1 MSTFF
6 SQNLRFLRS
15 KMSEKTSQEKLA
27 ELIKIKK
34 PTLGSY
40 ESGRAEPKYADLI
53 DIAEFFKVEV
63 DELLKEDLSKR
74 LPGMA
79 NKPKLRILATTVDS
93 NNEENIEMVP
103 VKALAG
109 YTASYDDVE
118 FIQELPT
125 FQVPFLPRDKKYR
138 VFPIKGESMLP
149 LQPGSLVFAEYVE
162 DWTAIKDGT
171 ICIVVTREDGVVL
184 KQVIN
189 HLADRKVLILN
200 STNKTYDP
208 YPILGSEIQE
218 IWKFAGYF
226 HNEFPSK
233 SEGNES
239 EVRRQ

>member
-27 ELIKIKK
+27 ELLNIKK

-53 DIAEFFKVEV
+53 SLAEFFKVEV

-74 LPGMA
+74 IPGLS
-79 NKPKLRILATTVDS
+79 NKPKLRILATTVDA

-103 VKALAG
+103 IQALAG
-109 YTASYDDVE
+109 YTASYDDLDFVRD
-118 FIQELPT
+118 LPT
-125 FQVPFLPRDKKYR
+125 FQVTFLPKDKKYR

-162 DWTAIKDGT
+162 DWTQIKDGT

-189 HLADRKVLILN
+189 HLAERKVLILN

-226 HNEFPSK
+226 YNEFP
-233 SEGNES
+233 ES
-239 EVRRQ
+239 

>member
-1 MSTFF
+1 
-6 SQNLRFLRS
+6 
-15 KMSEKTSQEKLA
+15 
-27 ELIKIKK
+27 
-34 PTLGSY
+34 
-40 ESGRAEPKYADLI
+40 
-53 DIAEFFKVEV
+53 
-63 DELLKEDLSKR
+63 LKEDLSQR
-74 LPGMA
+74 IPGLS
-79 NKPKLRILATTVDS
+79 NKPKLRILATTVDQ

-109 YTASYDDVE
+109 YTASYDDIG

-125 FQVPFLPRDKKYR
+125 FQVPFLPKDKKYR

-162 DWTAIKDGT
+162 DWTQIKDGT

-189 HLADRKVLILN
+189 HLAERKVLILN

-226 HNEFPSK
+226 HEAFP
-233 SEGNES
+233 EN
-239 EVRRQ
+239 

>member
-27 ELIKIKK
+27 ELLNIKK

-53 DIAEFFKVEV
+53 SLAEFFNVEV
-63 DELLKEDLSKR
+63 DELLKEDLSTR
-74 LPGMA
+74 IPGLS
-79 NKPKLRILATTVDS
+79 NKPKLRILATTVDQ

-103 VKALAG
+103 VQALAG
-109 YTASYDDVE
+109 YTASYDDIG

-125 FQVPFLPRDKKYR
+125 FQVPFLPKDKKYR

-162 DWTAIKDGT
+162 DWTQIKDGT

-189 HLADRKVLILN
+189 HLAERKVLILN

-226 HNEFPSK
+226 HEAFP
-233 SEGNES
+233 EN
-239 EVRRQ
+239 

>member
-27 ELIKIKK
+27 ELINIKK

-53 DIAEFFKVEV
+53 EIAEFFKVEV

-226 HNEFPSK
+226 HSDFPNK

>member
-15 KMSEKTSQEKLA
+15 KMPEKTSQEKLA
-27 ELIKIKK
+27 ELINIKK

-53 DIAEFFKVEV
+53 EIAEFFKVEV

-189 HLADRKVLILN
+189 HLAERKVLILN

-226 HNEFPSK
+226 HSDFPNA
-233 SEGNES
+233 E
-239 EVRRQ
+239 

>member
-15 KMSEKTSQEKLA
+15 KMPEKTSQEKLA
-27 ELIKIKK
+27 ELINIKK

-53 DIAEFFKVEV
+53 EIAEFFKVEV
-63 DELLKEDLSKR
+63 NELLKEDLSKR

-189 HLADRKVLILN
+189 HLAERKVLILN

-226 HNEFPSK
+226 HSEFPNA
-233 SEGNES
+233 E
-239 EVRRQ
+239 

>member
-226 HNEFPSK
+226 HSDFPNA
-233 SEGNES
+233 E
-239 EVRRQ
+239 

>member
-15 KMSEKTSQEKLA
+15 KMPEKTSQEKLA

-53 DIAEFFKVEV
+53 EIAEFFKVEV

-226 HNEFPSK
+226 HSDFPNA
-233 SEGNES
+233 E
-239 EVRRQ
+239 

>member
-15 KMSEKTSQEKLA
+15 KMPEKTSQEKLA

-53 DIAEFFKVEV
+53 EIAEFFKVEV

-74 LPGMA
+74 MPGMA

-109 YTASYDDVE
+109 
-118 FIQELPT
+118 
-125 FQVPFLPRDKKYR
+125 
-138 VFPIKGESMLP
+138 
-149 LQPGSLVFAEYVE
+149 
-162 DWTAIKDGT
+162 
-171 ICIVVTREDGVVL
+171 
-184 KQVIN
+184 
-189 HLADRKVLILN
+189 
-200 STNKTYDP
+200 
-208 YPILGSEIQE
+208 
-218 IWKFAGYF
+218 
-226 HNEFPSK
+226 
-233 SEGNES
+233 
-239 EVRRQ
+239 

>member
-27 ELIKIKK
+27 ELINIKK

-53 DIAEFFKVEV
+53 EIAEFFKVEV
-63 DELLKEDLSKR
+63 DELLKEDLAKR

-218 IWKFAGYF
+218 IWKFSGYF
-226 HNEFPSK
+226 HSDFPSK
-233 SEGNES
+233 SEGS
-239 EVRRQ
+239 

>member
-27 ELIKIKK
+27 ELINIKK

-53 DIAEFFKVEV
+53 EMAEFFKVEV

-226 HNEFPSK
+226 HSDFPSK

>member
-27 ELIKIKK
+27 ELINIKK

-53 DIAEFFKVEV
+53 EIAEFFKVEV

-74 LPGMA
+74 LPGMS

-208 YPILGSEIQE
+208 YPILGAEIQE

-226 HNEFPSK
+226 HNDFPNA
-233 SEGNES
+233 E
-239 EVRRQ
+239 

>member
-27 ELIKIKK
+27 ELLNIKK

-53 DIAEFFKVEV
+53 SLAEFFNVEV
-63 DELLKEDLSKR
+63 DELLKEDLSTR
-74 LPGMA
+74 IPGLS
-79 NKPKLRILATTVDS
+79 NKPKLRILATTVDQ

-103 VKALAG
+103 VQALAG
-109 YTASYDDVE
+109 YTASYDDIG

-125 FQVPFLPRDKKYR
+125 FQVPFLPKNKKYR

-162 DWTAIKDGT
+162 DWTSIKDGT

-189 HLADRKVLILN
+189 HLAERKVLILN

-226 HNEFPSK
+226 CNDFP
-233 SEGNES
+233 EN
-239 EVRRQ
+239 

>member
-27 ELIKIKK
+27 ELLNIKK

-40 ESGRAEPKYADLI
+40 ESGRAEPKYMDLI
-53 DIAEFFKVEV
+53 SLAEFFNVEV
-63 DELLKEDLSKR
+63 DELLKEDLSTR
-74 LPGMA
+74 IPGLA
-79 NKPKLRILATTVDS
+79 SKPKLRILATTVDA

-103 VKALAG
+103 IQALAG
-109 YTASYDDVE
+109 YTASYDNLDFVRD
-118 FIQELPT
+118 LPT
-125 FQVPFLPRDKKYR
+125 FQVPFLPKDKKYR

-162 DWTAIKDGT
+162 DWTQIKDGT

-189 HLADRKVLILN
+189 HLAERKVLILN

-226 HNEFPSK
+226 YNEFPEK
-233 SEGNES
+233 
-239 EVRRQ
+239 

>member
-15 KMSEKTSQEKLA
+15 KLTEKTSQEKLA
-27 ELIKIKK
+27 ELLHIKK

-53 DIAEFFKVEV
+53 QIAGFFNVEV

-74 LPGMA
+74 IPGLA
-79 NKPKLRILATTVDS
+79 NKPKIRILATTVNAD
-93 NNEENIEMVP
+93 NEENIEYVP

-109 YTASYDDVE
+109 YTASYDDLE

-125 FQVPFLPRDKKYR
+125 FQVPFLSKDKKYR

-149 LQPGSLVFAEYVE
+149 LRPGSLVFAEYVE
-162 DWTAIKDGT
+162 DWTGIKDGT

-184 KQVIN
+184 KKVSN
-189 HLADRKVLILN
+189 HLAERRVLILN
-200 STNKTYDP
+200 STNKSYDP
-208 YPILGSEIQE
+208 YPILDSEIQE
-218 IWKFAGYF
+218 IWKFSGYF
-226 HNEFPSK
+226 YNEFP
-233 SEGNES
+233 E
-239 EVRRQ
+239 

>member
-27 ELIKIKK
+27 ELLNIKK

-40 ESGRAEPKYADLI
+40 ESGRAEPKYMDLI
-53 DIAEFFKVEV
+53 SLAEFFNVEV
-63 DELLKEDLSKR
+63 DELLKEDLSTR
-74 LPGMA
+74 IPGLA
-79 NKPKLRILATTVDS
+79 SKPKLRILATTVDA

-103 VKALAG
+103 IQALAG
-109 YTASYDDVE
+109 YTASYDNLDFVRD
-118 FIQELPT
+118 LPT
-125 FQVPFLPRDKKYR
+125 FQVPFLPKDKKYR

-162 DWTAIKDGT
+162 DWTQIKDGT

-189 HLADRKVLILN
+189 HLAERKVLILN

-226 HNEFPSK
+226 YNEFP
-233 SEGNES
+233 EN
-239 EVRRQ
+239 

>member
-15 KMSEKTSQEKLA
+15 KMPEKTSQEKLA
-27 ELIKIKK
+27 ELINIKK

-226 HNEFPSK
+226 HSDFPNA
-233 SEGNES
+233 E
-239 EVRRQ
+239 

>member
-27 ELIKIKK
+27 ELLNIKK

-40 ESGRAEPKYADLI
+40 ESGRAEPKYIDLI
-53 DIAEFFKVEV
+53 LLAQFFNVEV
-63 DELLKEDLSKR
+63 DELLKEDLAKR
-74 LPGMA
+74 IPGLA

-103 VKALAG
+103 IKALAG
-109 YTASYDDVE
+109 YTASYDDLE

-149 LQPGSLVFAEYVE
+149 LKPNSLVFAEYVE
-162 DWTAIKDGT
+162 DWKSIKDDT
-171 ICIVVTREDGVVL
+171 ICIVVTREEGVVL
-184 KQVIN
+184 KKIIN
-189 HLADRKVLILN
+189 HLEAKSILILK
-200 STNKTYDP
+200 STNPIYDP
-208 YPILGSEIQE
+208 YPILGAEIQE
-218 IWKFAGYF
+218 IWKVAGYF
-226 HNEFPSK
+226 HSDFPTNE
-233 SEGNES
+233 
-239 EVRRQ
+239 

>member
-1 MSTFF
+1 
-6 SQNLRFLRS
+6 
-15 KMSEKTSQEKLA
+15 
-27 ELIKIKK
+27 
-34 PTLGSY
+34 
-40 ESGRAEPKYADLI
+40 
-53 DIAEFFKVEV
+53 
-63 DELLKEDLSKR
+63 
-74 LPGMA
+74 MA

-162 DWTAIKDGT
+162 DWAAIKDGT

-208 YPILGSEIQE
+208 YPILGAEIQE

-226 HNEFPSK
+226 HSDFPNA
-233 SEGNES
+233 E
-239 EVRRQ
+239 

>member
-27 ELIKIKK
+27 ELINIKK

-53 DIAEFFKVEV
+53 EIAEFFKVEV

-189 HLADRKVLILN
+189 HLAERKVLILN

-226 HNEFPSK
+226 HSDFPNA
-233 SEGNES
+233 E
-239 EVRRQ
+239 

>member
-27 ELIKIKK
+27 ELLNIKK

-53 DIAEFFKVEV
+53 SLAEFFNVEV
-63 DELLKEDLSKR
+63 DELLKEDLSTR
-74 LPGMA
+74 IPGLS
-79 NKPKLRILATTVDS
+79 NKPKLRILATTVDQ

-109 YTASYDDVE
+109 YTASYDDIG

-125 FQVPFLPRDKKYR
+125 FQVPFLPKDKKYR

-162 DWTAIKDGT
+162 DWTSIKDGT

-189 HLADRKVLILN
+189 HLAERKVLILN

-226 HNEFPSK
+226 HEAFP
-233 SEGNES
+233 EA
-239 EVRRQ
+239 

>member
-27 ELIKIKK
+27 ELINIKK

-53 DIAEFFKVEV
+53 EIAEFFKVEV

-189 HLADRKVLILN
+189 HLAERKVLILN

-226 HNEFPSK
+226 HSEFPNA
-233 SEGNES
+233 E
-239 EVRRQ
+239 

>member
-27 ELIKIKK
+27 ELLNIKK

-53 DIAEFFKVEV
+53 SLAEFFNVEV
-63 DELLKEDLSKR
+63 DELLKEDLSQR
-74 LPGMA
+74 IPGLS
-79 NKPKLRILATTVDS
+79 NKPKLRILATTVDQ

-109 YTASYDDVE
+109 YTASYDDIG

-125 FQVPFLPRDKKYR
+125 FQVPFLPKDKKYR

-162 DWTAIKDGT
+162 DWTSIKDGT

-189 HLADRKVLILN
+189 HLAERKVLILN

-208 YPILGSEIQE
+208 YPILGSEI
-218 IWKFAGYF
+218 WKFAGYF
-226 HNEFPSK
+226 HEAFP
-233 SEGNES
+233 EN
-239 EVRRQ
+239 

>member
-27 ELIKIKK
+27 ELINIKK

-53 DIAEFFKVEV
+53 EIAEFFKVEV

-162 DWTAIKDGT
+162 DWTSIKDGT

-226 HNEFPSK
+226 YSEFPNA
-233 SEGNES
+233 E
-239 EVRRQ
+239 

>member
-27 ELIKIKK
+27 ELINIKK

-53 DIAEFFKVEV
+53 EIAEFFKVEV

-226 HNEFPSK
+226 HSEFPNA
-233 SEGNES
+233 E
-239 EVRRQ
+239 

>member
-27 ELIKIKK
+27 ELLNIKK

-40 ESGRAEPKYADLI
+40 ESGRAEPKYMDLI
-53 DIAEFFKVEV
+53 SLAEFFKVEV
-63 DELLKEDLSKR
+63 DELLKEDLSTR
-74 LPGMA
+74 IPGLS
-79 NKPKLRILATTVDS
+79 NKPKLRILATTVDA

-109 YTASYDDVE
+109 YTASYDDLNFVRD
-118 FIQELPT
+118 LPT
-125 FQVPFLPRDKKYR
+125 FQVPFLPKDKKYR

-162 DWTAIKDGT
+162 DWTQIKDGT

-189 HLADRKVLILN
+189 HLAERKVLILN

-226 HNEFPSK
+226 HDAFP
-233 SEGNES
+233 EA
-239 EVRRQ
+239 

>member
-27 ELIKIKK
+27 ELLNIKK

-53 DIAEFFKVEV
+53 SLAEFFNVEV
-63 DELLKEDLSKR
+63 DELLKEDLSTR
-74 LPGMA
+74 IPGLS
-79 NKPKLRILATTVDS
+79 NKPKLRILATTVDQ

-109 YTASYDDVE
+109 YTASYDDIG

-125 FQVPFLPRDKKYR
+125 FQVPFLPKDKKYR

-162 DWTAIKDGT
+162 DWTSIKDGT

-189 HLADRKVLILN
+189 HLAERKVLILN

-226 HNEFPSK
+226 HEAFP
-233 SEGNES
+233 EN
-239 EVRRQ
+239 

>member
-1 MSTFF
+1 
-6 SQNLRFLRS
+6 
-15 KMSEKTSQEKLA
+15 MSEKTSQEKLA

-226 HNEFPSK
+226 HSDFPNA
-233 SEGNES
+233 E
-239 EVRRQ
+239 

>member
-6 SQNLRFLRS
+6 SRNLRFLRS

-27 ELIKIKK
+27 ELLNIKK

-53 DIAEFFKVEV
+53 SLAEFFKVEV

-74 LPGMA
+74 IPGLS
-79 NKPKLRILATTVDS
+79 NKPKLRILATTVDA

-109 YTASYDDVE
+109 YTASYDDLD
-118 FIQELPT
+118 FIRDLPT
-125 FQVPFLPRDKKYR
+125 FQVPFLPKDKKYR

-162 DWTAIKDGT
+162 DWTSIKDGT

-189 HLADRKVLILN
+189 HLAERKVLILN

-226 HNEFPSK
+226 YNEFP
-233 SEGNES
+233 EN
-239 EVRRQ
+239 

>member
-15 KMSEKTSQEKLA
+15 KMPEKTSQEKLA
-27 ELIKIKK
+27 ELINIKK

-53 DIAEFFKVEV
+53 EIAEFFKVEV

-109 YTASYDDVE
+109 YTASYDDIE

-226 HNEFPSK
+226 HSEFPNA
-233 SEGNES
+233 E
-239 EVRRQ
+239 

>member
-27 ELIKIKK
+27 ELLNIKK

-40 ESGRAEPKYADLI
+40 ESGRAEPKYMDLI
-53 DIAEFFKVEV
+53 SLAEFFKVEV
-63 DELLKEDLSKR
+63 DELLKEDLSTR
-74 LPGMA
+74 IPGLS
-79 NKPKLRILATTVDS
+79 NKPKLRILATTVDA

-103 VKALAG
+103 IQALAG
-109 YTASYDDVE
+109 YTASYDDLDFVRD
-118 FIQELPT
+118 LPT
-125 FQVPFLPRDKKYR
+125 FQVPFLPKDKKYR

-162 DWTAIKDGT
+162 DWTQIKDGT

-189 HLADRKVLILN
+189 HLAERKVLILN

-226 HNEFPSK
+226 HDAFP
-233 SEGNES
+233 
-239 EVRRQ
+239 EV

>member
-27 ELIKIKK
+27 ELINIKK

-53 DIAEFFKVEV
+53 EIAEFFKVEV

-74 LPGMA
+74 LPGMS

-226 HNEFPSK
+226 HSDFPNA
-233 SEGNES
+233 E
-239 EVRRQ
+239 

>member
-27 ELIKIKK
+27 ELINIKK

-53 DIAEFFKVEV
+53 EIAEFFKVEV

-74 LPGMA
+74 LPGIA

-189 HLADRKVLILN
+189 HLAERKVLILN

-226 HNEFPSK
+226 HSDFPNA
-233 SEGNES
+233 E
-239 EVRRQ
+239 

>member
-27 ELIKIKK
+27 ELINIKK

-53 DIAEFFKVEV
+53 EIAEFFKVEV

-109 YTASYDDVE
+109 YTASYDDIE

-189 HLADRKVLILN
+189 HLAERKVLILN

-226 HNEFPSK
+226 HSDFPSK

>member
-27 ELIKIKK
+27 ELINIKK

-53 DIAEFFKVEV
+53 EMAEFFKVEV

-226 HNEFPSK
+226 HSDFPNA
-233 SEGNES
+233 E
-239 EVRRQ
+239 